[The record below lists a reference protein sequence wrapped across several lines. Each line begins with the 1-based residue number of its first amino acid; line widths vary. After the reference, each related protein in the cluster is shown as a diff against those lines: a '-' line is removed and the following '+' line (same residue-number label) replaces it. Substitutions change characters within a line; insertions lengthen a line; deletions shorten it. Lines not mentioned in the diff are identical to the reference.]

1 MAKALLSERMAIP
14 SFYLEGREGLV
25 FDSQDFKR
33 NKNLILYFVSQ
44 IESDF
49 LLKLEDAQPSLRAQN
64 AETAVISSLPIF
76 RIEEVYKKH
85 RLSFSILSDGDRSVL
100 AKFLKTDPFET
111 YGALFVTSKTGEIF
125 SKTVVSKNSDLPP
138 PSDVVQLLR
147 FIESQ

>member
-1 MAKALLSERMAIP
+1 MAKSLLSERMIIP
-14 SFYLEGREGLV
+14 SFCLEGREGLV

-49 LLKLEDAQPSLRAQN
+49 LVKLEDAQPSLRAQS

-76 RIEEVYKKH
+76 RIEDIYKKN
-85 RLSFSILSDGDRSVL
+85 RLSFSILSDSDRVVL
-100 AKFLKTDPFET
+100 AKFLKTEPFET
-111 YGALFVTSKTGEIF
+111 YGALFITNKNGELF
-125 SKTVVSKNSDLPP
+125 FKTVVSKIDDLPLLNE
-138 PSDVVQLLR
+138 VVQSLR